1 MLFQKVS
8 TQFLVKQ
15 KFEKMSYFLNFRE
28 SLHTSS
34 SPHWEYF
41 MKFNHGVDG
50 NDNNGSEN
58 RFWNVIKGRH

>member
-1 MLFQKVS
+1 
-8 TQFLVKQ
+8 
-15 KFEKMSYFLNFRE
+15 MSYFLNFRE
-28 SLHTSS
+28 ILHTSS